1 MTNGIRTA
9 SDDISELFRNLCWKF
24 LSKGGHARDSS
35 PTVGEQPANAM
46 REAGFEEGG
55 GGGAAVC
62 GSFVVLLKTLRD
74 NPVR

>member
-46 REAGFEEGG
+46 REAGFEEEGG
-55 GGGAAVC
+55 GGPVYA
-62 GSFVVLLKTLRD
+62 SFVVLLKTLRD